1 MPTQVANEAKYS
13 SSLAHFEPYVLRNMD
28 ANFHAASPSPERE
41 LQDLLGQIAQ
51 ARCALA
57 DLKRQIA
64 AAHRKINFDARAHL
78 VEINEQLIVSA
89 MRHQTN
95 AEQAAQAFGELSRT
109 YAMDTLTQLP
119 NRMLLKDRFLHAIAS
134 AQRQRNRM
142 AILFIDINDF
152 KGINDTLGHAVG
164 DEVLKHAAQGIAHS
178 VRDVDF
184 VCRYGGDEFVVLV
197 TDVAQASDAQ
207 LVLQKI
213 VSAVASP
220 FRVENTTI
228 SVSLSVGVA
237 IYPEDGVEAETL
249 IRRADA
255 AMYESKRLKKL
266 TSSAAPQLPAART
279 FFA

>member
-1 MPTQVANEAKYS
+1 MDP
-13 SSLAHFEPYVLRNMD
+13 SLHE
-28 ANFHAASPSPERE
+28 ASPSTVNE
-41 LQDLLGQIAQ
+41 LQDLLKQVTQ
-51 ARCALA
+51 ARSVLA

-64 AAHRKINFDARAHL
+64 AAQRKINFDARAHL

-119 NRMLLKDRFLHAIAS
+119 NRMLLKDRFSHAIAS

-152 KGINDTLGHAVG
+152 KRINDTLGHAVG
-164 DEVLKHAAQGIAHS
+164 DEVLKHAAHCIAHS

-213 VSAVASP
+213 ASAAASP
-220 FRVENTTI
+220 FRVENTTL
-228 SVSLSVGVA
+228 SVSLSIGVA
-237 IYPEDGVEAETL
+237 IYPEDGVETETL
-249 IRRADA
+249 IRCADA
-255 AMYESKRLKKL
+255 AMYEGKRLKL
-266 TSSAAPQLPAART
+266 SQIGPTLR
-279 FFA
+279 